1 MMTAQGI
8 AFEPPNTATS
18 AMVRP
23 LVSQKLAE
31 RSAISSDPE
40 LKLALDF
47 VETLRSD
54 VSMEVV
60 EQARVVLSR
69 IRSSLRTVSIPT
81 ISPSPAGLIGMT
93 WESPTRHVN
102 LQVHADH
109 RLEVFA
115 ENLIT
120 GELWSYE
127 SSWNAKSDELI
138 EQLQRLH

>member
-8 AFEPPNTATS
+8 PFEPPNTATS

-31 RSAISSDPE
+31 RASVSSDPE
-40 LKLALDF
+40 LTLALDF
-47 VETLRSD
+47 VETLRAD
-54 VSMEVV
+54 VSAEVV

-69 IRSSLRTVSIPT
+69 VRSALRTIEIPT
-81 ISPSPAGLIGMT
+81 IAPSPAGLIGMT
-93 WESPTRHVN
+93 WESPSRHVN
-102 LQVHADH
+102 VQVHADH
-109 RLEVFA
+109 RIEVFA
-115 ENLIT
+115 EDLTT

-127 SSWNAKSDELI
+127 SSWNAKSDDLL